1 MVNKGENSFCTRD
14 VEGIKRRLIVMS
26 TNLEYKERERLR
38 KRERRRQVSE
48 AHRPHRE
55 KSVRELEREI
65 KNKGE
70 IFR

>member
-1 MVNKGENSFCTRD
+1 
-14 VEGIKRRLIVMS
+14 MS

-48 AHRPHRE
+48 AHRE
-55 KSVRELEREI
+55 KSVRELEQEI
-65 KNKGE
+65 KNKGD

>member
-1 MVNKGENSFCTRD
+1 MVNEGENCFCTRD

-48 AHRPHRE
+48 AHRE
-55 KSVRELEREI
+55 KSVRELEPEI
-65 KNKGE
+65 KNKGD